1 MVSRRLSVAD
11 VAIVCAVRPFLVNG
25 GVVPD
30 SVLRKA
36 FYNATLTS
44 LSQLTSLT
52 TCTDLADVVATVI
65 ESWPEVVGEFDKHNS
80 GVPLEGPKAFPMG
93 HWAIWNVSFGY
104 VCSRDLVGTPPS
116 HRNALAS
123 PRPAPPRRTCQT
135 SSQLSPLTSWCWQR
149 ILTLTLRKKHPCCGS
164 CARCSSSPHKL
175 LHLTLPTDSQPPHGI
190 IRPWRHR
197 CHLAGSSQRRRQ
209 QSS

>member
-36 FYNATLTS
+36 GYNATLTS
-44 LSQLTSLT
+44 LSADIT

-93 HWAIWNVSFGY
+93 HWAIWNVSLRY

-116 HRNALAS
+116 HRSVLAS
-123 PRPAPPRRTCQT
+123 PRLVLPLPDERVKQAASCPR
-135 SSQLSPLTSWCWQR
+135 
-149 ILTLTLRKKHPCCGS
+149 
-164 CARCSSSPHKL
+164 
-175 LHLTLPTDSQPPHGI
+175 
-190 IRPWRHR
+190 
-197 CHLAGSSQRRRQ
+197 
-209 QSS
+209 